1 MRRLSNVSSN
11 DTSTSGKKFVPWE
24 PSKPSIQNKSLPQL
38 IPYSLPKSSGSNE
51 TLDEELISQIRNK
64 RNGVY
69 YQNGFTH
76 SGHQSESNELE
87 NKTCNG
93 NVHAESPSSINETLQ
108 RELEIEREVNQELK
122 KLLVAALSEDVQC
135 HVQSLAEDKVRLAKK
150 MDKFAYHVSMD
161 AERVN
166 ELCIENNIW
175 RCKYLAMGIKA
186 DELSYSLHRAV
197 AYLKN

>member
-51 TLDEELISQIRNK
+51 TLDEELISQIRDK

-76 SGHQSESNELE
+76 SGHQSVNISLLIFYAKLYFQESNELE

-150 MDKFAYHVSMD
+150 MDKFAYHV
-161 AERVN
+161 R
-166 ELCIENNIW
+166 IFW
-175 RCKYLAMGIKA
+175 LALNKKISILGL
-186 DELSYSLHRAV
+186 DGR
-197 AYLKN
+197 